1 MNPTIVSKIEQAH
14 MKKVPELRPG
24 DVVRVHQKIKEGNKE
39 RVQVFEGVVLKVTG
53 SGLKETFLVRKMS
66 FGIGVEKSYLIHSPN
81 IAKIEVKKRSNVRQ
95 GYLTYLRKLTGKSAR
110 LKDKQFDMLAV
121 NVVEEPVVEESP
133 AEEPKTESKA
143 EEKLDAEITE
153 LSEEEVAEAE
163 REEVPLSEVE
173 AEENKEAAAE
183 DSNVSDTESN
193 EQAEQAEE
201 IEAGIEKA
209 EKEPTGQSTEGETAE
224 KVKEATTEEELK
236 EEVEAEKTN

>member
-121 NVVEEPVVEESP
+121 NVKEEEPVAEVP
-133 AEEPKTESKA
+133 AEESKA
-143 EEKLDAEITE
+143 DEKLDAEITE
-153 LSEEEVAEAE
+153 LSEEDIAEAE

-173 AEENKEAAAE
+173 DEENKEAASE
-183 DSNVSDTESN
+183 DEKLSDTESN
-193 EQAEQAEE
+193 EQAEQAAEVEE
-201 IEAGIEKA
+201 GIKKA
-209 EKEPTGQSTEGETAE
+209 EKEPTGESTEGETAE